1 MNWQGIVS
9 DVVKEAMTAKWRDYA
24 LTRLPEVSGWKLQK
38 PKAFGQGNEAIYS
51 GTTKSG
57 VPLRVTVDKAN
68 GVWVAEAGGLRE
80 QDEITSLDQKSVE
93 FALSEASEAMDG
105 HIQERQGKR
114 AARDFTD
121 VDVRRLSGSLRD
133 IKSRSEDV
141 LEKLDDLQ
149 LDEDGQYITLAEAR
163 NTDLDDG
170 TSISYQLE
178 MIEQSTGAFR
188 HM

>member
-1 MNWQGIVS
+1 MIPWNDI
-9 DVVKEAMTAKWRDYA
+9 
-24 LTRLPEVSGWKLQK
+24 TRQ
-38 PKAFGQGNEAIYS
+38 
-51 GTTKSG
+51 
-57 VPLRVTVDKAN
+57 
-68 GVWVAEAGGLRE
+68 VAEL
-80 QDEITSLDQKSVE
+80 
-93 FALSEASEAMDG
+93 LST
-105 HIQERQGKR
+105 RR

-121 VDVRRLSGSLRD
+121 VDVRRLAGNLHD
-133 IKSRSEDV
+133 IKGRAEAV

-149 LDEDGQYITLAEAR
+149 FDENGRYISLTEVR